1 MSFDVSLEQ
10 FDVSNPN
17 VRVAMHF
24 LLPDENVPLHLRG
37 LTRLNDEHNFP
48 SNTRIFG
55 VITAM
60 DVLQKYIQRI
70 LFVPTFNTVQHHR
83 FAGVVVQTLLH
94 TKQQHDL
101 VHYDIQ
107 PTFHKLEK
115 YIKESLQLLHH
126 TPASDPRLKKL
137 HSVFWGFQLSMHET
151 TLTLY
156 VPYVGLVCRGDVL
169 VNNISKNT
177 WNSIQQFFIKELMAT
192 CRESGINPSDFI
204 RLSKDAMLDAKDQR
218 KVYLHI
224 ANMFSMLVHKHIRY
238 MTDYK
243 ATGLKDSVGINNFDG
258 FLYADC
264 EDMAQAS
271 YDLMRVC
278 RKVFPS
284 KKQDLY
290 HGAAT
295 FAYHV
300 SAWLNNARLGIVQG
314 AIGKAYDKTL
324 HNHIWT
330 CILPNE
336 SYPVF
341 VEGTLGSF
349 EPSTYRYVIRFWQ
362 RGRDKL
368 RDYLLI
374 NPHTNSYGINCK
386 TFLEQLNMQQFIEA
400 NSYQASTSSVK
411 NDIHFAAN
419 LQIDTFNLINYLIN
433 TK

>member
-10 FDVSNPN
+10 FNVSNPN

-24 LLPDENVPLHLRG
+24 LLPDEKVPLHLRG
-37 LTRLNDEHNFP
+37 LTRQADEHNFP

-60 DVLQKYIQRI
+60 DVLQKHVHRI

-83 FAGVVVQTLLH
+83 FNDVVVQTLLH
-94 TKQQHDL
+94 TNQQHEQAR
-101 VHYDIQ
+101 YDIQ
-107 PTFHKLEK
+107 STFHNLEE
-115 YIKESLQLLHH
+115 YIKGSLQLLRQ
-126 TPASDPRLKKL
+126 TSASDPRLEKL
-137 HSVFWGFQLSMHET
+137 HSVFWPFQLSMHDT
-151 TLTLY
+151 TLKLY
-156 VPYVGLVCRGDVL
+156 VPYVCLVCRGDVL
-169 VNNISKNT
+169 VNNISKDT

-204 RLSKDAMLDAKDQR
+204 RLSKDALLDASQQN
-218 KVYLHI
+218 KVYLHL

-271 YDLMRVC
+271 YDLMRIC

-284 KKQDLY
+284 KKHDLY
-290 HGAAT
+290 NGAAT

-300 SAWLNNARLGIVQG
+300 SAWLNNARLGIIQG

-336 SYPVF
+336 SRPVF

-349 EPSTYRYVIRFWQ
+349 EPSKYRYAIRFWQ
-362 RGRDKL
+362 RGHDRL
-368 RDYLLI
+368 RDYLLL
-374 NPHTNSYGINCK
+374 NPDTHSYGVNCK
-386 TFLEQLNMQQFIEA
+386 LFLEHPNIQQFIES
-400 NSYQASTSSVK
+400 NSYQCSTSSVK

>member
-10 FDVSNPN
+10 FHVSNPN
-17 VRVAMHF
+17 IRVAMHF
-24 LLPDENVPLHLRG
+24 LLPDEAIPLHLRG
-37 LTRLNDEHNFP
+37 LTKCSDEHTFP

-60 DVLQKYIQRI
+60 DVLQKKVHRM

-83 FAGVVVQTLLH
+83 LHGDVIQTLLH
-94 TKQQHDL
+94 TKHQHEQ
-101 VHYDIQ
+101 VRYDIQ
-107 PTFHKLEK
+107 PIFHNLEA
-115 YIKESLQLLHH
+115 YIKNSLQILHQ
-126 TPASDPRLKKL
+126 TPASDSRLEKL
-137 HSVFWGFQLSMHET
+137 HSVFWGFQLSMHDT
-151 TLTLY
+151 TLKLY
-156 VPYVGLVCRGDVL
+156 VPYVCLVCRGDMM
-169 VNNISKNT
+169 VNNISKDT
-177 WNSIQQFFIKELMAT
+177 WNSIQQFFIKELMTT
-192 CRESGINPSDFI
+192 CRESGIQPSDFV
-204 RLSKDAMLDAKDQR
+204 RLSKDAVDDAKDQQ

-238 MTDYK
+238 MPDYK
-243 ATGLKDSVGINNFDG
+243 ATGLKDSVGLNKFDG

-271 YDLMRVC
+271 YDLMRIC
-278 RKVFPS
+278 RKIFPS
-284 KKQDLY
+284 KKQDLFN
-290 HGAAT
+290 GAAT

-349 EPSTYRYVIRFWQ
+349 EPSKYRYVIRFWQ

-374 NPHTNSYGINCK
+374 NPHTHSYGVNCK
-386 TFLEQLNMQQFIEA
+386 TFLERLNMQQFIEA

-419 LQIDTFNLINYLIN
+419 LQIDTFNLINYLI
-433 TK
+433 KAK